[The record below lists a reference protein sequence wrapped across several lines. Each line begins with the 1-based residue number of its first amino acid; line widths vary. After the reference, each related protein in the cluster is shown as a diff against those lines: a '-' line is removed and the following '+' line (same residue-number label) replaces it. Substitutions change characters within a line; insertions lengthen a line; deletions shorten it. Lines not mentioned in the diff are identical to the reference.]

1 MSRKTV
7 ALVACAAAKLPFA
20 TAARDLYVSSLFR
33 KAREYAE
40 QNGDSWYILSAKHG
54 LVRPDRV
61 IEPYDV
67 TLNATPIAE
76 RRRWSARVNQQLEN
90 VVSPGD
96 RLIMLAG
103 ARYREGV
110 ESVQR
115 SRDVAVEV
123 PMQGM
128 RIGEQLQW
136 LSK

>member
-1 MSRKTV
+1 MSSHTV
-7 ALVACAAAKLPFA
+7 ALVACAAAKLTSPS
-20 TAARDLYVSSLFR
+20 AARDLYVSSLFR
-33 KAREYAE
+33 KSRAYVEA
-40 QNGDSWYILSAKHG
+40 NADSWFVLSAKHG
-54 LVRPDRV
+54 LVAPDRV

-67 TLNATPIAE
+67 TLNAMPVAE
-76 RRRWSARVNQQLEN
+76 RRRWSEQVNRQLAE
-90 VVSPGD
+90 VVGPGD
-96 RLIMLAG
+96 RLLVLAG

-115 SRDVAVEV
+115 SRGVVVDV